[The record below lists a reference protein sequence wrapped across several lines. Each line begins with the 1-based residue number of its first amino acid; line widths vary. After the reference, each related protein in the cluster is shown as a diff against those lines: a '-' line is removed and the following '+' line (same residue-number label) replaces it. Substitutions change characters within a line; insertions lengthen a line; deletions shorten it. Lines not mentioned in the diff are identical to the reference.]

1 MIQLTTAATRV
12 LSEIMQDETAP
23 ASVRVG
29 VAKAV
34 LDFALSAVTT
44 TDLMERVEELE
55 RIAGR
60 GEESPTVN

>member
-23 ASVRVG
+23 VRVG